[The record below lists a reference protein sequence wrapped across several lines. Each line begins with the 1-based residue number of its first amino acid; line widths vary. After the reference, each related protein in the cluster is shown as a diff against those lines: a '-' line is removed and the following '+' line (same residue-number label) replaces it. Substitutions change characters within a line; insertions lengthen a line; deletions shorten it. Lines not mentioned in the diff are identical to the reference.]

1 MDDVAEMDGLSVDTE
16 TIESVLVDTPVSVA
30 VLYGSHARG
39 EATEHSDIDLAV
51 VFNETLSSVEK
62 TRARLALIER
72 LSMSLGTDAVDVTPL
87 TQAPTSLQREI
98 YQDGILLYGSERSL
112 PAIGEKSYTPQT
124 HRDRMAEFDDVLT
137 DIERIV

>member
-1 MDDVAEMDGLSVDTE
+1 MHDVSEIGELSVDTE

-51 VFNETLSSVEK
+51 VFDETLSSVEK

-72 LSMSLGTDAVDVTPL
+72 LSVSLGTNAVDVTPL
-87 TQAPTSLQREI
+87 IRAPQSLQREI
-98 YQDGILLYGSERSL
+98 YRDVILLYGSEKSL
-112 PAIGEKSYTPQT
+112 PAIGEDVHNRRT
-124 HRDRMAEFDDVLT
+124 HTDRMAEFDDVLT

>member
-1 MDDVAEMDGLSVDTE
+1 MDDVSEIGELSVDTE

-39 EATEHSDIDLAV
+39 EAAEHSDIDLAV
-51 VFNETLSSVEK
+51 VFDETLSSVEK

-72 LSMSLGTDAVDVTPL
+72 LSVRLGTNAVDVTPL
-87 TQAPTSLQREI
+87 TRAPQSLRREI
-98 YQDGILLYGSERSL
+98 YRDGIVLYGSEKSL
-112 PAIGEKSYTPQT
+112 PAIDEDEHNRQT
-124 HRDRMAEFDDVLT
+124 HTDRMAEFDDVLT